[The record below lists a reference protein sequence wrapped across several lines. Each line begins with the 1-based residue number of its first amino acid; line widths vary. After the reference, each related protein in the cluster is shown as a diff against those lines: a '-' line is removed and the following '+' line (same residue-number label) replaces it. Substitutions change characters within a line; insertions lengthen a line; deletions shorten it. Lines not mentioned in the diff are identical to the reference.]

1 MMKYFALLM
10 IFCMVTGACRRS
22 GNGKTETSYNESV
35 NTINPQSR
43 LTPAKRDAT
52 KVYKVDFMVPVVFFV
67 EISSKDI
74 EVRGTDSY
82 SIYSFEENILF
93 DFDKSTIR
101 HQGYDKLNEIIA
113 SINKRYPEATIAI
126 YGFTDSI
133 GSNDY
138 NKQLALDR
146 ANTVKQYLQQKGNIE
161 SDRIIVLAKGEQNSV
176 STNESEKGIQKNRR
190 VEIVAIK
197 DDQIQ

>member
-1 MMKYFALLM
+1 MKYFALLM

-22 GNGKTETSYNESV
+22 GNGKTETNYNESV

-82 SIYSFEENILF
+82 SIYAFEENILF

>member
-22 GNGKTETSYNESV
+22 GNGKTETNYNESV

>member
-1 MMKYFALLM
+1 MKYFALLM

-22 GNGKTETSYNESV
+22 GNGKTETNYNESV